1 MAGRRLTCD
10 AGMGFNRRRLLQA
23 GAAAATLLAAPRI
36 ARAAPTLIR
45 YATGGGI
52 GPNEMETVVFLDW
65 MKQNVLKQIDK
76 SYSLEMTFTR
86 GSPEAA
92 SLLAAGQV
100 DMGMLAFSTFA
111 ITTVKGAVPAG
122 LSIVGDGY
130 QDGRAGYTSNTFFV
144 LKDSPI
150 QGPAELK
157 GRKIGINAF
166 GSAVDLALRVWLKAH
181 NLDPKRDVQVVEI
194 AFGNMAAALR
204 EKRIDC
210 GVLVLPFKATEEAK
224 GDLRGLF
231 TGGDALGSHAVT
243 IKVVN
248 KSFAEAHREAVR
260 GFLSDYIAGLKW
272 FYDPANRERAL
283 QITADFTKQPK
294 EALDGYFMTPR
305 DYYRDPNGCLT
316 AAAVQAPID
325 AMAREGLLDGKVD
338 VRQHLDLSF
347 LPNACPAT

>member
-1 MAGRRLTCD
+1 MTGKPGLGDARAGL
-10 AGMGFNRRRLLQA
+10 GRRRLLQA
-23 GAAAATLLAAPRI
+23 GAAVATGLAMPRI
-36 ARAAPTLIR
+36 ARAAPPVLR

-65 MKQNVLKQIDK
+65 MKQNVLRQIDK
-76 SYSLEMTFTR
+76 TYSLEMTFTR

-122 LSIVGDGY
+122 LTIVGDGY
-130 QDGRAGYTSNTFFV
+130 QDGRPGYTSNTFFV

-150 QGPAELK
+150 DGPAALK

-166 GSAVDLALRVWLKAH
+166 GSAVDLALRVWLKSH
-181 NLDPKRDVQVVEI
+181 GLDPKRDVQVVEI

-231 TGGDALGSHAVT
+231 TGGDALGPHAVT
-243 IKVVN
+243 LKVVN
-248 KSFAEAHREAVR
+248 NSYAQAQRDAVR
-260 GFLSDYIAGLKW
+260 GFLADYITGLKW

-283 QITADFTKQPK
+283 ELTTDFTKQPK
-294 EALDGYFMTPR
+294 AALDGYFMTPR

-316 AAAVQAPID
+316 VAAVQSPID
-325 AMAREGLLDGKVD
+325 AMAREGLLDGMVD
-338 VRQHLDLSF
+338 VRAHLDLAF
-347 LPNACPAT
+347 LPNACPAA

>member
-1 MAGRRLTCD
+1 MRTGSTRRQLLTGGL
-10 AGMGFNRRRLLQA
+10 AA
-23 GAAAATLLAAPRI
+23 GAVALIGAPHV

-45 YATGGGI
+45 YSTGGGI

-65 MKQNVLKQIDK
+65 MKANVLKQHGK
-76 SYSLEMTFTR
+76 SYELTMTFTR

-111 ITTVKGAVPAG
+111 TTMVKGAVPDG
-122 LSIVGDGY
+122 LTIVGDGY
-130 QDGRAGYTSNTFFV
+130 QDGKPGNTSNTFFV

-150 QGPAELK
+150 QGPADLK
-157 GRKIGINAF
+157 GKKIGINAF
-166 GSAVDLALRVWLKAH
+166 GSAVDLALRVWLKSKQ
-181 NLDPKRDVQVVEI
+181 LDPKRDVQVVEI

-231 TGGDALGSHAVT
+231 TGGDALGQHAVT

-248 KSFAEAHREAVR
+248 KAFAAKNKDAVR
-260 GFLSDYIAGLKW
+260 GFLADYITGLNW
-272 FYDPANRERAL
+272 FYDPANRARAIE
-283 QITADFTKQPK
+283 ITAEFTKQPK
-294 EALDGYFMTPR
+294 EALDSYFLTPR
-305 DYYRDPNGCLT
+305 DYYRDRNGCLT
-316 AAAVQAPID
+316 VAAVQNPID

-338 VRQHLDLSF
+338 VKANLDLSF
-347 LPNACPAT
+347 LPNTCPAT

>member
-1 MAGRRLTCD
+1 MADKRWIDD
-10 AGMGFNRRRLLQA
+10 ARTGFSRRRLLQA
-23 GAAAATLLAAPRI
+23 GAAAATVLAAPRV
-36 ARAAPTLIR
+36 ARAAAPLIR

-76 SYSLEMTFTR
+76 TYSLEMTFTR

-111 ITTVKGAVPAG
+111 TTTVKGAVPAG
-122 LSIVGDGY
+122 LTIVGDGY
-130 QDGRAGYTSNTFFV
+130 QDGRPGYTSNTFFV
-144 LKDSPI
+144 LKDSPVE
-150 QGPAELK
+150 GPAALK

-181 NLDPKRDVQVVEI
+181 GLDPKRDVQVVEI

-231 TGGDALGSHAVT
+231 TGGDALGPHAVT
-243 IKVVN
+243 LKVVD
-248 KSFAEAHREAVR
+248 SAFAKTHRDAVR
-260 GFLSDYIAGLKW
+260 GFLADYITGLTW
-272 FYDPANRERAL
+272 FYDPANRARAL
-283 QITADFTKQPK
+283 EITADFTKQPK
-294 EALDGYFMTPR
+294 AALDSYFLTPR

-316 AAAVQAPID
+316 VAAVQAPID

-338 VRQHLDLSF
+338 VREHLDLSF
-347 LPNACPAT
+347 LPNACPAI

>member
-1 MAGRRLTCD
+1 MMGKQVTGGAGT
-10 AGMGFNRRRLLQA
+10 GFNRRRLLQGGLA
-23 GAAAATLLAAPRI
+23 VGALAAAPRI

-65 MKQNVLKQIDK
+65 MKQNVLQQINK
-76 SYSLEMTFTR
+76 SYTLEMTFTR

-111 ITTVKGAVPAG
+111 TTLVKGAVPAG

-130 QDGRAGYTSNTFFV
+130 QDGRPGFTSNTFFV
-144 LKDSPI
+144 LKDSSI
-150 QGPAELK
+150 QGPADLK
-157 GRKIGINAF
+157 GRKVGINAF

-181 NLDPKRDVQVVEI
+181 QLDPKRDVQVVEI

-231 TGGDALGSHAVT
+231 TGGDALGPHAVT

-248 KSFAEAHREAVR
+248 TAFAQVNRDAVR
-260 GFLSDYIAGLKW
+260 GFLADYITGLKW
-272 FYDPANRERAL
+272 FYTPANRERAL
-283 QITADFTKQPK
+283 DITAEFTKQPK
-294 EALDGYFMTPR
+294 AALDGYFLTPR

-325 AMAREGLLDGKVD
+325 AMKREGLLDGTVD

-347 LPNACPAT
+347 LPNACPSA